1 MNRVGLVIGIII
13 TGLSLLAI
21 TVFSISKFILKR
33 IYKEEEKAKTQEQK
47 NKEKTVKR
55 ALKSTKFVLKKV
67 YKKLLQNYLAFYGI
81 TALTFST
88 GATLVTVS
96 SVSIVKEQ
104 RETET
109 SSEAPSSLEPS
120 SKLTSS
126 EISSSTELSSNI
138 EISSEENSSVEPSSE
153 VSTSE
158 VSSSEEEVTS
168 SSEEEV
174 SSSSEE
180 TSSSIEETTSSE
192 EKGPLCTVYF
202 QIEDQPNPI
211 YTLLVKKGCPVE
223 DPGTVDLSNM
233 KKIFKY
239 WTDDLGSGIQYDFTT
254 PITED
259 TTIYGVTAV
268 GYTVTYMIR
277 DYSCGFEYD
286 HQELVEENT
295 HADNIQ
301 VPYKNDPQYYYTW
314 YTHLNDD
321 PSEDRELYDFNASFV
336 NEDLTLFGY

>member
-81 TALTFST
+81 TALSFSA

-104 RETET
+104 RAMDTSEPSSSEPSSIEVSSEPSSISSVEP
-109 SSEAPSSLEPS
+109 SSEA
-120 SKLTSS
+120 SS
-126 EISSSTELSSNI
+126 EDST
-138 EISSEENSSVEPSSE
+138 SVEPSSE

-158 VSSSEEEVTS
+158 LSSSEEEVTS

-211 YTLLVKKGCPVE
+211 YTLLVKKGSPVE

-301 VPYKNDPQYYYTW
+301 VPHKNDPQYYYTW

-321 PSEDRELYDFNASFV
+321 PSEDPELYEFNASFV